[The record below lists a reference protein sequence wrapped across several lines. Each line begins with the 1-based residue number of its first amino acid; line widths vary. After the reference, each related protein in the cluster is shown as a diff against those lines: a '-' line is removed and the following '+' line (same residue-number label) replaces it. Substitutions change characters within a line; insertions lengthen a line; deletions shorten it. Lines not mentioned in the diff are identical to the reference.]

1 MKDIGIKVLF
11 VVILIFSLFL
21 LITGIF
27 SPSDNST
34 FNNSEILE
42 EDVQLSTYLINMKV
56 GETYKVTSVIVPY
69 NATYKNLTWTSGNPS
84 VVTVNNGLVTAIGKG
99 STIIKVAS
107 EKTNIVKIINV
118 TVTDNK
124 VNITK
129 INILEPTIE
138 LFVGDKKKIEY
149 TLEPPEANNT
159 DLSFI
164 TNNKDIAGFDVAGNI
179 VGVNEG
185 TAVISLKSSNG
196 VTASVNVTVKERL
209 VDVSSI
215 KVDKGSVSLSVG
227 SSEIVIA
234 SVLPE
239 NASNKSL
246 TWASSNNNIATVSN
260 GRITGISEGT
270 ATIKVTSHNGKYKEI
285 KVTVNKPEIVYPSIT
300 DNSIYHSGTS
310 LVDSYNSNTLK
321 YRIQTKYDA
330 FFVLVW
336 VKDPY
341 KQWNSS
347 NPKFGTAYKGETNLN
362 SLIATHS
369 YQNKGLVA
377 TNGSFFLDGWG
388 DKPCSPFV
396 ISEGKILRDIEN
408 KKYSKVYSS
417 FGMTKD
423 GYLKSYSFSGN
434 SYSQNLSTRSE
445 LLSDGVR
452 SNFTYVYKIIDDNGN
467 IINDRGLNRRT
478 VLCQVN
484 RNNFVIY
491 SGSSLRFN
499 QIGSELKNKY
509 GCKVAY
515 NLDGGGSRKLFYK
528 TSSMASPKKLFAG
541 TRPVADMMY
550 FVEQ

>member
-34 FNNSEILE
+34 FNNDEILE

-69 NATYKNLTWTSGNPS
+69 NATYKNLSWTSGNPS

-124 VNITK
+124 VDITK
-129 INILEPTIE
+129 INVLEPTIE

-185 TAVISLKSSNG
+185 TAVISLKSSN
-196 VTASVNVTVKERL
+196 NNIVTV
-209 VDVSSI
+209 
-215 KVDKGSVSLSVG
+215 
-227 SSEIVIA
+227 
-234 SVLPE
+234 
-239 NASNKSL
+239 N
-246 TWASSNNNIATVSN
+246 N

-408 KKYSKVYSS
+408 KKYSRVYSS

-423 GYLKSYSFSGN
+423 GYLKSYSFSAN

-452 SNFTYVYKIIDDNGN
+452 SNFTYVFKIIDDNGN
-467 IINDRGLNRRT
+467 ILNDRGLNRRT

-491 SGSSLRFN
+491 SGGSLRFN